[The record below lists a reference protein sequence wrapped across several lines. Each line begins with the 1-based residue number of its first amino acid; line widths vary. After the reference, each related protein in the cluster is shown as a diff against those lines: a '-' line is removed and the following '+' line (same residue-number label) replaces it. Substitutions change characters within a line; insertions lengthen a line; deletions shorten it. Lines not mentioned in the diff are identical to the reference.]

1 MSDGEV
7 KGSFYRTE
15 IIAQLFGVTV
25 RRVQQL
31 TQEGIISTTKIL
43 EDGKSV
49 RRYDLVPT
57 IQAYVKYL
65 SDKAYGKQHRTD
77 KEIELREQKM
87 QADIALKE
95 SQGELHRLKTEIA
108 AGQYISVEEVKLD
121 YAKFFVVFKKFAM
134 SIPARVTGMLSG
146 QMEPSELRR
155 CEKEIAAE
163 VSRLLGAFVIAGIV
177 GPEDVKKDGTL
188 KEEKNTD
195 SYAKK
200 KGYDLGGVIFDGKL
214 GSEKEEPK
222 PEPPKP
228 DDQTGDG
235 QEEGTNDDDKGTQ
248 SGDGKEGQS
257 AASDEGQE

>member
-1 MSDGEV
+1 MADDNKTLISTMEL
-7 KGSFYRTE
+7 
-15 IIAQLFGVTV
+15 AQLFGLSD
-25 RRVQQL
+25 RRIQQL
-31 TQEGIISTTKIL
+31 TA
-43 EDGKSV
+43 DGTIHAEVVTVDGHQV
-49 RRYDLVPT
+49 RRYDLIPT
-57 IQAYVKYL
+57 VHDYVTNLQEKIKKG
-65 SDKAYGKQHRTD
+65 SRTD

-163 VSRLLGAFVIAGIV
+163 VNRLLGAFVIAGIV

-195 SYAKK
+195 S
-200 KGYDLGGVIFDGKL
+200 
-214 GSEKEEPK
+214 
-222 PEPPKP
+222 
-228 DDQTGDG
+228 
-235 QEEGTNDDDKGTQ
+235 
-248 SGDGKEGQS
+248 
-257 AASDEGQE
+257 

>member
-49 RRYDLVPT
+49 RRY
-57 IQAYVKYL
+57 
-65 SDKAYGKQHRTD
+65 
-77 KEIELREQKM
+77 ELREQKM

-134 SIPARVTGMLSG
+134 SIPARVAGRLSG

-163 VSRLLGAFVIAGIV
+163 VNRLLGAFVIAGIV

-195 SYAKK
+195 S
-200 KGYDLGGVIFDGKL
+200 
-214 GSEKEEPK
+214 
-222 PEPPKP
+222 
-228 DDQTGDG
+228 
-235 QEEGTNDDDKGTQ
+235 
-248 SGDGKEGQS
+248 
-257 AASDEGQE
+257 

>member
-87 QADIALKE
+87 QADIALKKILTAKDIKV
-95 SQGELHRLKTEIA
+95 SQDSRWTKHNILQNVPRGEFSGPDTMGVTLTITLSAEHGVKPRSTVEKIRKANRSGQVEYLVIGGKIMGSNKMAITATSETWDAIYNKGEL
-108 AGQYISVEEVKLD
+108 VK
-121 YAKFFVVFKKFAM
+121 AK
-134 SIPARVTGMLSG
+134 IDVTF
-146 QMEPSELRR
+146 MEYS
-155 CEKEIAAE
+155 
-163 VSRLLGAFVIAGIV
+163 
-177 GPEDVKKDGTL
+177 
-188 KEEKNTD
+188 
-195 SYAKK
+195 
-200 KGYDLGGVIFDGKL
+200 
-214 GSEKEEPK
+214 
-222 PEPPKP
+222 
-228 DDQTGDG
+228 
-235 QEEGTNDDDKGTQ
+235 
-248 SGDGKEGQS
+248 
-257 AASDEGQE
+257 

>member
-1 MSDGEV
+1 MTVDSTEV
-7 KGSFYRTE
+7 YISIHAPTRGATLHVANCYNDITFQSTLPREERRFRTKTARE
-15 IIAQLFGVTV
+15 DLRISIHAPTRGA
-25 RRVQQL
+25 

-163 VSRLLGAFVIAGIV
+163 VNRLLGAFVIAGIV

-195 SYAKK
+195 S
-200 KGYDLGGVIFDGKL
+200 
-214 GSEKEEPK
+214 
-222 PEPPKP
+222 
-228 DDQTGDG
+228 
-235 QEEGTNDDDKGTQ
+235 
-248 SGDGKEGQS
+248 
-257 AASDEGQE
+257 

>member
-1 MSDGEV
+1 MADDNKTLISTMEL
-7 KGSFYRTE
+7 
-15 IIAQLFGVTV
+15 AQLFGLSD
-25 RRVQQL
+25 RRIQQL
-31 TQEGIISTTKIL
+31 TANGTIHAEVVTV
-43 EDGKSV
+43 DGHQV
-49 RRYDLVPT
+49 RRYDLIPT
-57 IQAYVKYL
+57 VHDYVTNLQEKIKKG
-65 SDKAYGKQHRTD
+65 SRTG

-163 VSRLLGAFVIAGIV
+163 VNRLLGAFVIAGIV

-195 SYAKK
+195 S
-200 KGYDLGGVIFDGKL
+200 
-214 GSEKEEPK
+214 
-222 PEPPKP
+222 
-228 DDQTGDG
+228 
-235 QEEGTNDDDKGTQ
+235 
-248 SGDGKEGQS
+248 
-257 AASDEGQE
+257 

>member
-1 MSDGEV
+1 MMNQYEIMAEILRGGGYAQMSDGEV

-77 KEIELREQKM
+77 KEIDLREQKM

-134 SIPARVTGMLSG
+134 SVPARVTGMLSG

-163 VSRLLGAFVIAGIV
+163 VNRLLGAFVIAGIV

-195 SYAKK
+195 S
-200 KGYDLGGVIFDGKL
+200 
-214 GSEKEEPK
+214 
-222 PEPPKP
+222 
-228 DDQTGDG
+228 
-235 QEEGTNDDDKGTQ
+235 
-248 SGDGKEGQS
+248 
-257 AASDEGQE
+257 

>member
-1 MSDGEV
+1 MADDNKTLISTMEL
-7 KGSFYRTE
+7 
-15 IIAQLFGVTV
+15 AQLFGLSD
-25 RRVQQL
+25 RRIQQL
-31 TQEGIISTTKIL
+31 TA
-43 EDGKSV
+43 DGTIHAEVVTVDGHQV
-49 RRYDLVPT
+49 RRYDLIPT
-57 IQAYVKYL
+57 VHDYVTNLQEKIKKG
-65 SDKAYGKQHRTD
+65 SRTE

-134 SIPARVTGMLSG
+134 SVPARVTGMLSG

-163 VSRLLGAFVIAGIV
+163 VNRLLGAFVIAGIV

-195 SYAKK
+195 S
-200 KGYDLGGVIFDGKL
+200 
-214 GSEKEEPK
+214 
-222 PEPPKP
+222 
-228 DDQTGDG
+228 
-235 QEEGTNDDDKGTQ
+235 
-248 SGDGKEGQS
+248 
-257 AASDEGQE
+257 

>member
-1 MSDGEV
+1 MMNQYEIMAEILRGGGYAQMSDGEV

-95 SQGELHRLKTEIA
+95 SQGELHQITRTYRTSHRPTI
-108 AGQYISVEEVKLD
+108 Y
-121 YAKFFVVFKKFAM
+121 
-134 SIPARVTGMLSG
+134 
-146 QMEPSELRR
+146 SE
-155 CEKEIAAE
+155 
-163 VSRLLGAFVIAGIV
+163 
-177 GPEDVKKDGTL
+177 
-188 KEEKNTD
+188 
-195 SYAKK
+195 
-200 KGYDLGGVIFDGKL
+200 
-214 GSEKEEPK
+214 
-222 PEPPKP
+222 
-228 DDQTGDG
+228 
-235 QEEGTNDDDKGTQ
+235 
-248 SGDGKEGQS
+248 S
-257 AASDEGQE
+257 AASASKMEQKYISTRTRRTRSMATA